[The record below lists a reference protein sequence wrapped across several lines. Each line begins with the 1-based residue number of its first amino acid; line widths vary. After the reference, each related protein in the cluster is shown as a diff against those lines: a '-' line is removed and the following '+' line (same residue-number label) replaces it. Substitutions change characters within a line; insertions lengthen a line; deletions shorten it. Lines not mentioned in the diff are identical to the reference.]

1 MKLTEKIKNEHGVV
15 TIDRLRKVIQDSIS
29 NLIGQMDNS
38 LNYMSKKANLIV
50 EYYIMYYYR
59 NQEID
64 GVTYEELLKNIELV
78 LSLVSDTNVIN
89 KHYNEILWWVIYRL
103 FEVNAETSTSFS
115 SDLVSNIYDIINN
128 VEVGEY
134 PKSCLDFFST
144 NVLEECINQMY
155 LIMMSDFVFGKKV

>member
-29 NLIGQMDNS
+29 NLIGQMDNY

-50 EYYIMYYYR
+50 EYYIMHYYR
-59 NQEID
+59 TQEID

-103 FEVNAETSTSFS
+103 FEVDAEMSTSFS
-115 SDLVSNIYDIINN
+115 SDLVSNIYDIINY

-134 PKSCLDFFST
+134 PKSCLDLFPT